1 MNTCC
6 SRIAFSQPHHEGFNP
21 SVGDW
26 LRNRQ
31 ALTHMGTWSRL
42 AHKEVEVG
50 SGQEVV
56 YFELDT
62 GLKLF

>member
-1 MNTCC
+1 
-6 SRIAFSQPHHEGFNP
+6 
-21 SVGDW
+21 
-26 LRNRQ
+26 
-31 ALTHMGTWSRL
+31 MGTWSRL